1 MCAHGRARI
10 TASAD
15 NEKDTLG
22 KMVIISG
29 DKMSNKMQS
38 FLCVRARAVRMV
50 ATKLSNLSAGYMRS
64 KTKTKQRRLLSCP
77 AQGTG
82 LPSSGCR

>member
-1 MCAHGRARI
+1 MCARAGARI
-10 TASAD
+10 TVSAD

-38 FLCVRARAVRMV
+38 FLCVRARA
-50 ATKLSNLSAGYMRS
+50 LCEWSQQS
-64 KTKTKQRRLLSCP
+64 
-77 AQGTG
+77 
-82 LPSSGCR
+82 